1 MPDPQSTHLPRLVG
15 GIVTVP
21 AATGTLIVDTGLRD
35 LQTLVC
41 ALAQNSVGTAATTS
55 WELVTQIAGT
65 TRKVTLKTWDED
77 GATAGSTAARV
88 TWIALGK

>member
-1 MPDPQSTHLPRLVG
+1 MSAPLSTHVPRLAG
-15 GIVTVP
+15 RTETVP

-41 ALAQNSVGTAATTS
+41 SLAEDSVGTAATTS
-55 WELVTQIAGT
+55 WELVTQTAGA

-77 GATAGSTAARV
+77 GSTAGSTAALV
-88 TWIALGK
+88 SWVALGK